1 MSLLWPEGDT
11 DRPTPIAAPQISE
24 VSGCTTAVAWRAA
37 AEPGETEPVLHWCEQ
52 YGNKTLQ
59 HPIAGLAVLGG
70 KKEKKN
76 FIHGRWTANVSA
88 PLNEATLV

>member
-24 VSGCTTAVAWRAA
+24 VSGCTTAVARRAA
-37 AEPGETEPVLHWCEQ
+37 AEPGEKEPVVRWCEQ

-59 HPIAGLAVLGG
+59 RQIAGPAVLG
-70 KKEKKN
+70 EKKKKKLYSWQMDSKC
-76 FIHGRWTANVSA
+76 FCTF
-88 PLNEATLV
+88 E